1 MTEHMLG
8 FALGQYARAW
18 IFYVCICIESISTH
32 VLGSLNVC
40 FNLSIFNAPVVGF
53 VLL

>member
-1 MTEHMLG
+1 MTEQVLG
-8 FALGQYARAW
+8 FALVQYARAW
-18 IFYVCICIESISTH
+18 IFYACICIESISTH

-40 FNLSIFNAPVVGF
+40 LHIVNASVFGF

>member
-1 MTEHMLG
+1 MTEQVLG
-8 FALGQYARAW
+8 FALVQYAQVW
-18 IFYVCICIESISTH
+18 IFYACICIESISTH

-40 FNLSIFNAPVVGF
+40 FNLHIVNASVFGF